1 MNSPEKINNNF
12 IIENLKKIFNDKLCV
27 ILNEISDDYQLN
39 NDKLVKKYIDDSFDI
54 DFSAAPIKKRK
65 RKQNKLLAKNELCM
79 ARKADGLQCT
89 RRRRDGTE
97 FCGKHASNLKYGRV
111 DDEELNDSNKDQ
123 IKCTL
128 EKIDGNSY
136 LVDCNSKLVYTF
148 DTDNPTVVGKM
159 AEDGTVT
166 FHKS

>member
-1 MNSPEKINNNF
+1 MNCPEKINNNF
-12 IIENLKKIFNDKLCV
+12 IIENLKKIFNDKLSV

-39 NDKLVKKYIDDSFDI
+39 KEKLVKKYIDDSFDI
-54 DFSAAPIKKRK
+54 DFSTASIKKRK

-128 EKIDGNSY
+128 EKN
-136 LVDCNSKLVYTF
+136 
-148 DTDNPTVVGKM
+148 
-159 AEDGTVT
+159 
-166 FHKS
+166 